1 MDLTTSTV
9 LAFIIG
15 TALGSFTN
23 VVIYRLPRRQSL
35 VAPGSRC
42 PHCQTPIRA
51 LDNIPLVSFV
61 WLRGRCRSCRAPIS
75 RRYPL
80 VEGLSGALAAVLWW
94 RAAPAAAWVELA
106 AGVLFALALVAV
118 FFIDLDHQIVPNV
131 ITYPGAVLGLL
142 LAIPQDRLFPALLA
156 AAGAGGAFFLI
167 AVASRGGMGG
177 GDVKLAAMMGAF
189 LSYPGIAVA
198 LFIAFGVGALAG
210 VLLIMTGKR
219 SRKDPIPFGPSL
231 AVGGI
236 AALLAAEPIVR
247 WYLGAP

>member
-1 MDLTTSTV
+1 MDLTASTA
-9 LAFIIG
+9 LAFILG

-42 PHCQTPIRA
+42 PRCQSPIRA

-61 WLRGRCRSCRAPIS
+61 LLRARCRSCGRPIS
-75 RRYPL
+75 WRYPM
-80 VEGLSGALAAVLWW
+80 VEVLTGALLAVLWW
-94 RAAPAAAWVELA
+94 RSAPQGAWVEFV
-106 AGVLFALALVAV
+106 AGALFTIALVAV
-118 FFIDLDHQIVPNV
+118 FFIDLDLQIVPNV
-131 ITYPGAVLGLL
+131 ITYPGAVIGLL
-142 LAIPQDRLFPALLA
+142 LAIPQDRLLTALLA
-156 AAGAGGAFFLI
+156 AAGAGGVFLLI

-177 GDVKLAAMMGAF
+177 GDIKLAAMMGAF
-189 LSYPGIAVA
+189 LSYPDIAVA

-210 VLLIMTGKR
+210 VLLIMTGRR

-236 AALLAAEPIVR
+236 VALLAAGPIVR
-247 WYLGAP
+247 WYLGTP